1 MRFASI
7 GSGSEGNA
15 LLVGAGNTR
24 LMLDCGFGLK
34 DCVLRLSRL
43 GLAPETLSGILVT
56 HEHGDHISGV
66 ARLARKYELPVWLT
80 HGTLRSQSKAFAGVE
95 RLHEIDPHRPFAVGD
110 LEVFPYPVPHDANEP
125 VQYLFGDGAV
135 RLGVLTDAGCST
147 PHIEAMLNGCDALVL
162 ECNHDRAML
171 MNGEYPYSLKLRV
184 GGRLGHLSNAEA
196 AALLARLDVGR
207 LQHLVAA
214 HISSKN
220 NTVSLAVGA
229 LAEVVG
235 CDPEWIGVAT
245 QQEGFGW
252 REIF

>member
-220 NTVSLAVGA
+220 NTVSLAVSA